1 MKHAATANCF
11 AWWGCTHQTQFFSVH
26 LFKIFLAFRYFGAN
40 FTCSSGK
47 ADLNQFCK
55 TGSPRF
61 IKVYIPPGGLIAL
74 QIPISSVLNLA
85 LPSSSDGRSV
95 SGSSTD
101 MARGTEK
108 ANQTTSQADPAMMIL
123 R

>member
-1 MKHAATANCF
+1 
-11 AWWGCTHQTQFFSVH
+11 
-26 LFKIFLAFRYFGAN
+26 LAFSTRSA
-40 FTCSSGK
+40 
-47 ADLNQFCK
+47 
-55 TGSPRF
+55 GSIF
-61 IKVYIPPGGLIAL
+61 
-74 QIPISSVLNLA
+74 
-85 LPSSSDGRSV
+85 SSDGRSV